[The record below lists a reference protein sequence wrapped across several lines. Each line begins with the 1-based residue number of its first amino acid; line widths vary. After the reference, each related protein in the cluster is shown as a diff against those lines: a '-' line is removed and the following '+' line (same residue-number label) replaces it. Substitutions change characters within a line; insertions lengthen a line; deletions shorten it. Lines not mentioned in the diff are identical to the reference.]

1 MLAWR
6 TCNTTGLLRTP
17 KGHKRECRWAPGH
30 VRLGSGSVGSSS
42 MLQCALPAPGQWHG
56 TQPVHWSLSLE
67 GQVWPVPTRPATGE
81 ERQDGS
87 ARTEAQHGK
96 LSGRRPRHAPTL
108 SLQSGHM
115 EVTH

>member
-1 MLAWR
+1 
-6 TCNTTGLLRTP
+6 
-17 KGHKRECRWAPGH
+17 
-30 VRLGSGSVGSSS
+30 